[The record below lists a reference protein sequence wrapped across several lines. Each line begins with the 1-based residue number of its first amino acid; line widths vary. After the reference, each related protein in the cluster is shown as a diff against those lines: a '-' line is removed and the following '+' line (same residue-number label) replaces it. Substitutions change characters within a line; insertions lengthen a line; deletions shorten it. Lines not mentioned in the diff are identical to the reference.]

1 MKDIKKL
8 NDISKMR
15 KKYFFWRESNIK
27 ESVLFIYLYIDRD
40 IQRFFS
46 LHDVKINTN
55 KQTKETSKLC
65 VLYYIILYT
74 VNLWMKMIRRRM
86 INIRISII

>member
-1 MKDIKKL
+1 M
-8 NDISKMR
+8 
-15 KKYFFWRESNIK
+15 
-27 ESVLFIYLYIDRD
+27 LFIYLYIDRD

-65 VLYYIILYT
+65 VLYYIIHSKLMNENDQKKNDKYSHL
-74 VNLWMKMIRRRM
+74 N
-86 INIRISII
+86 NIKLLLFSGCIGKYLLRCQ